1 MEQDTIERKKL
12 AYAAAGALWLLML
25 QAAVMRLSP
34 ASLPLRIVLP
44 ATVALTPAALW
55 PLRRY
60 AGTWAIFVGVTAN
73 LAAIVAN
80 GGLMPIEEHTVVAA
94 VGAERAAEYE
104 PGHWLR
110 GSKDVLVAPGQGR
123 LVALGDAI
131 IIRTGGGG
139 FAASAGDLVIWC
151 GVIVLAA
158 QASVEWQR
166 RRRAKELEAAPARQ
180 LERVTRATSHPRPR
194 EAPDSSATAEG
205 GAATPP

>member
-1 MEQDTIERKKL
+1 MEQDTIDRKKL
-12 AYAAAGALWLLML
+12 AYAAAGALCLLMV

-34 ASLPLRIVLP
+34 MSLPLRIVLP

-60 AGTWAIFVGVTAN
+60 AGTWVIFVGLTAN
-73 LAAIVAN
+73 LAAILAN
-80 GGLMPIEEHTVVAA
+80 GGLMPIEERTVVAA
-94 VGAERAAEYE
+94 VGAERAANYE

-131 IIRTGGGG
+131 IIRTGSGG

-158 QASVEWQR
+158 QASVAWQR
-166 RRRAKELEAAPARQ
+166 RRRANALAAAPALQ
-180 LERVTRATSHPRPR
+180 LARITRATSHLRSRGASDEGKP
-194 EAPDSSATAEG
+194 AEG